1 MCVQGILLTWTK
13 GFKATDCEGE
23 DVVGLLRE
31 AIKRR
36 EVGQE
41 GQQRQQQQKAAEC
54 RTFCISLQE
63 FDLDVVAIVNDTVG
77 TMMTCAYEEPTCQVG
92 LIAGQFPLSASPF
105 SCLRFAVPHRWNAS
119 DRFQALGVT
128 PVTWRR

>member
-1 MCVQGILLTWTK
+1 MCLQGILVTWTK

-36 EVGQE
+36 EVGHDE
-41 GQQRQQQQKAAEC
+41 KQQQGKVAAC
-54 RTFCISLQE
+54 RTFSISLKE

-92 LIAGQFPLSASPF
+92 LIAGQFPIYHLIFIEKYAIFCSSLMK
-105 SCLRFAVPHRWNAS
+105 C
-119 DRFQALGVT
+119 D
-128 PVTWRR
+128 